1 MRRLLIGLLL
11 ASAVFP
17 CGSERWTCKT
27 LADADASKINYT
39 PVTATIAHLAH
50 MRAPTRAE
58 LDAKPDSRFP
68 EELKTYTVEGYL
80 VGFKHETDDDYHIV
94 LADLNDPKATM
105 IIEMPSED
113 CMPEKLRNEAAILRA
128 SWETRFGR
136 VTAKFK
142 NVERH
147 KIKLQVT
154 GIGFFDFQHGQIG
167 VSDSAFELH
176 PVVSWKDIR

>member
-1 MRRLLIGLLL
+1 MRRLLIGLLCTSAAL
-11 ASAVFP
+11 A
-17 CGSERWTCKT
+17 CGEERWAVKT
-27 LADADASKINYT
+27 EADADASKIEYT
-39 PVTATIAHLAH
+39 PVTATVAHLAH

-136 VTAKFK
+136 ATAKFK
-142 NVERH
+142 NVEKHR
-147 KIKLQVT
+147 IKLQVT
-154 GIGFFDFQHGQIG
+154 GVGFFDFIHGQTG
-167 VSDSAFELH
+167 VAESGFELH